1 MLSNSKKLFYSCNKK
16 VKIETI
22 YNVAMGTIITITKSR
37 IVLFHNTRSKDARF
51 MPKLCLSLHAINR
64 LMREEAVYISFSSTT
79 SLDNSNRV
87 LFLSLKAKSG

>member
-1 MLSNSKKLFYSCNKK
+1 MLSSSKKLFYSCNEK

-22 YNVAMGTIITITKSR
+22 CNVAMGTIITITKSR

-64 LMREEAVYISFSSTT
+64 LMREEAVYISSTT